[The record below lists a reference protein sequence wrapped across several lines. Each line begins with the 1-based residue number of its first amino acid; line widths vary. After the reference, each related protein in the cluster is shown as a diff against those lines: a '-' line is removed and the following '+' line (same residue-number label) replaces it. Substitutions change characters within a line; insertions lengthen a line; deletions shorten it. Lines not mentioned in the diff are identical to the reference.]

1 MFLGFVTS
9 MPGSNKR
16 FLAQLSKNGAMKNTI
31 SVTRK
36 LAVASFTKV
45 RNLHLLNRNMLN
57 MKRFQIK

>member
-1 MFLGFVTS
+1 MFLGFVTLT
-9 MPGSNKR
+9 PGSNKR
-16 FLAQLSKNGAMKNTI
+16 FLAQLLKNGAMKNII

-45 RNLHLLNRNMLN
+45 RNLHLLSKSMLS